1 MFTQIAQ
8 SSKHCT
14 AMKVLWDFVIDIH
27 VASFHTSRG
36 LLQVLLTSTFYEFC
50 QKHFGASFSSTIT
63 LLHDEGCDTMYKLL
77 CKRNSANKFST
88 LLEEG
93 RLDGEGWLFA
103 GELAYAIKRDGGST
117 LQQKKNTSRQL
128 ALLRGGPIHFLD
140 NNPQSP
146 EWCLT

>member
-8 SSKHCT
+8 TSQHCI
-14 AMKVLWDFVIDIH
+14 AMKVLWDFAIDIH

-36 LLQVLLTSTFYEFC
+36 LLQVLLTSTLYEFC

-63 LLHDEGCDTMYKLL
+63 LLHGEGCDMRYKLS
-77 CKRNSANKFST
+77 CKRNSAYKFST
-88 LLEEG
+88 LLE
-93 RLDGEGWLFA
+93 EGWLFA

-128 ALLRGGPIHFLD
+128 ALVRGGPIHFLD
-140 NNPQSP
+140 NNPQCP
-146 EWCLT
+146 ERCLT

>member
-8 SSKHCT
+8 SSQHCT
-14 AMKVLWDFVIDIH
+14 TMKVLWDFAIDIH

-63 LLHDEGCDTMYKLL
+63 LLHDEGCDRCINYHAKGILL
-77 CKRNSANKFST
+77 TNSVHCLKKGGLMEKVGCLQES
-88 LLEEG
+88 LLMPLKEKVAA
-93 RLDGEGWLFA
+93 LCN
-103 GELAYAIKRDGGST
+103 IKRI
-117 LQQKKNTSRQL
+117 
-128 ALLRGGPIHFLD
+128 PIHFLD

>member
-8 SSKHCT
+8 TSQHCI
-14 AMKVLWDFVIDIH
+14 AMKVLWDFAIDIH
-27 VASFHTSRG
+27 VASFHTSRE
-36 LLQVLLTSTFYEFC
+36 LSQVLLTSTFHEFC

-63 LLHDEGCDTMYKLL
+63 LLHDEGCDTMYKLS

-93 RLDGEGWLFA
+93 RLDEERWLFA

-117 LQQKKNTSRQL
+117 LQQKRIPVGNLPWCVEGQFTSWIL
-128 ALLRGGPIHFLD
+128 ILNLLKGV
-140 NNPQSP
+140 
-146 EWCLT
+146 